1 MSRAY
6 TYALG
11 SQLTLLA
18 FIGVCLALHP
28 GLVLKW
34 NEAGLSNYGI
44 HIRTAIPYSLAFAG
58 SATFAVMAARATP
71 SDSRARIILR
81 VVLGVYAT
89 LSVLALLSTYGY
101 TLNTTLQ
108 HVHMAAGITLMVFEP
123 LASIWLYLQLRG
135 FRRDAAWLVLELL
148 GLVLAAIDLA
158 AWLHVLF
165 LAQALTGV
173 SFGVLLV
180 HATRRIVPP
189 PSI

>member
-1 MSRAY
+1 MNRAY
-6 TYALG
+6 TYALY
-11 SQLTLLA
+11 SQLTLLV

-58 SATFAVMAARATP
+58 SAVFATMAARATTP
-71 SDSRARIILR
+71 DARARIILR
-81 VVLGVYAT
+81 ALLDVYAS

-101 TLNTTLQ
+101 TLNATLK
-108 HVHMAAGITLMVFEP
+108 HVHMAAGIAVMVFEP
-123 LASIWLYLQLRG
+123 LASIWLYRQVRG
-135 FRRDAAWLVLELL
+135 YRHDGVWLVLELA
-148 GLVLAAIDLA
+148 GLVIAAIDLA
-158 AWLHVLF
+158 ALLHVLF

-180 HATRRIVPP
+180 HATRPITVASPR
-189 PSI
+189 